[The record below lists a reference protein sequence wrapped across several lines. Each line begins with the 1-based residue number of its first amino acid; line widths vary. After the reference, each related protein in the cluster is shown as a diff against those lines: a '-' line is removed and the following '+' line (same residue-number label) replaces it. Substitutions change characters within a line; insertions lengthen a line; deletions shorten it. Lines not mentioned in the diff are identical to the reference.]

1 MMAQFLYSAEFVANK
16 HKGKQM
22 IEKNW
27 MELQKPDQIGVKASE
42 YNPRQAVISAVSYTH
57 LTLPTILLV

>member
-1 MMAQFLYSAEFVANK
+1 MIAQLLYSAEFVANK

-42 YNPRQAVISAVSYTH
+42 YNPVK
-57 LTLPTILLV
+57 LLFQLARWSVVLE